1 MQHVKLYYFHKT
13 AYFLVGFFVFKID
26 KTLSDQISTVQKRFF
41 LNNMNSFVVIW
52 SPHQPICFIKEKN
65 KIYQKMQREKLYNL
79 QRTACYIYA
88 PFRVQYSLR
97 PIFVVTK
104 MYFFSTRTK
113 FPFTYFLHKVNCS
126 L

>member
-1 MQHVKLYYFHKT
+1 MQHVKLYNFHKT

-79 QRTACYIYA
+79 QRTA
-88 PFRVQYSLR
+88 YSLSR
-97 PIFVVTK
+97 REESSKDKLFVCLFACVSARSK
-104 MYFFSTRTK
+104 K
-113 FPFTYFLHKVNCS
+113 HFLYVFHKT
-126 L
+126 